1 MLSLTEVSKNQMLVD
16 IQVSCANGLQLKD
29 LATSVDEHVPKV
41 YIYIYIFHYL
51 FGSKQSS
58 LKSCACMPLIW
69 FL

>member
-41 YIYIYIFHYL
+41 YIYIYISFTICL
-51 FGSKQSS
+51 GASN
-58 LKSCACMPLIW
+58 LL
-69 FL
+69 